1 MRHLLVFSTVILTIG
16 SSLVLDAAAEHR
28 TTINLFIAGL
38 IGLALALNILKFGL
52 WGWIHRN
59 YDISK
64 SYPLTSIFF
73 PLIFIISYWK
83 GEVEITGLKLIGI
96 ALVVVGL
103 WVFERQK
110 TITS

>member
-28 TTINLFIAGL
+28 ARLNLFIAGL
-38 IGLALALNILKFGL
+38 IGLALLINILKFGL

-83 GEVEITGLKLIGI
+83 GEVDITGFKLVGI
-96 ALVVVGL
+96 ALIVLGL

-110 TITS
+110 TVAS